1 MAISTLPSTMP
12 NASMII
18 AVRRARRR
26 LRLIWLM
33 NRQADLVRQGQ
44 AAWAR
49 GRGAWFT
56 SAIDAAMVMPG
67 FIGKPYE
74 PARLKIKT
82 S

>member
-12 NASMII
+12 KTSMII

-26 LRLIWLM
+26 RRLVWLM
-33 NRQADLVRQGQ
+33 SRQADLVRQGQ
-44 AAWAR
+44 AAWA
-49 GRGAWFT
+49 GWRGAWFT
-56 SAIDAAMVMPG
+56 SAIDAVMVMPG

-74 PARLKIKT
+74 PERPRIKT